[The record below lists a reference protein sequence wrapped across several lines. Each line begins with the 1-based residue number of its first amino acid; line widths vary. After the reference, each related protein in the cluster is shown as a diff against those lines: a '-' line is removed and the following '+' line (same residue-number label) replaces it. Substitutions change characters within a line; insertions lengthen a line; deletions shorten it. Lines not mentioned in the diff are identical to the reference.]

1 MEGKE
6 LNLAGSK
13 IRRLRPGRR
22 LSQQAL
28 ANPLETEAVYIG
40 RGSASR
46 SEDQFRTVT
55 DVELVGFAKI
65 FRVPISELFE

>member
-28 ANPLETEAVYIG
+28 ANPLETEAVYG

-55 DVELVGFAKI
+55 DIELVGFAKI